1 MQKFPIV
8 YIDGQ
13 DSVELRDKVVA
24 ELKKRKLYEPSHL
37 YRTFNHDRLETML
50 ERGTDRTNDDGKGDS
65 QFERDFAKDIELM
78 EIENPDSFGGP
89 LDYDPEN
96 TRGEP
101 VHVSERNGYDI
112 GDSIHASTE
121 KDAEEDELTAWKL
134 AMDYKKPAMSVYRSS
149 HLDDTISGDTNEYVF
164 KQPAKKLDAV
174 VAVFTVGWK
183 YKAPKKKKK

>member
-8 YIDGQ
+8 NIDGK
-13 DSVELRDKVVA
+13 DSIELRDNIVA
-24 ELKKRKLYEPSHL
+24 ELKRRKLYEPNHL
-37 YRTFNHDRLETML
+37 YRTFESHRLETML

-65 QFERDFAKDIELM
+65 QFERDFAADIELM
-78 EIENPDSFGGP
+78 KIENPDSFGDP

-101 VHVSERNGYDI
+101 VHVSKRNGYDI

-134 AMDYKKPAMSVYRSS
+134 AMDYKKPAISVYRNS
-149 HLDDTISGDTNEYVF
+149 HLEELASNELVF
-164 KQPAKKLDAV
+164 KHPSKKLDAV

-183 YKAPKKKKK
+183 YKQAKKK